1 MSRAVLVVTL
11 LVSASGASAGQAFD
25 WDRYHERQDACR
37 EFDAAQRACGI
48 PGKGGYFR
56 HGHDTRSTFILGR
69 SIGLDFGARMARYLG
84 SEPSAR

>member
-1 MSRAVLVVTL
+1 MSRVVTL
-11 LVSASGASAGQAFD
+11 PVSASGASAGQAFD
-25 WDRYHERQDACR
+25 GDRYHERQDACC

-48 PGKGGYFR
+48 PGGGGYFL
-56 HGHDTRSTFILGR
+56 HGHDTRLMFIMER

>member
-11 LVSASGASAGQAFD
+11 LSVRQRCHAGQAFD
-25 WDRYHERQDACR
+25 WDRYHERRDACR
-37 EFDAAQRACGI
+37 EFDAAHRACGI
-48 PGKGGYFR
+48 PGEGGSFL
-56 HGHDTRSTFILGR
+56 HGHDTRLTFIMER

>member
-48 PGKGGYFR
+48 PGGGTNSL
-56 HGHDTRSTFILGR
+56 HGHDTRLTFILER
-69 SIGLDFGARMARYLG
+69 SIGLDFGRRMASSLG
-84 SEPSAR
+84 SEPSA

>member
-1 MSRAVLVVTL
+1 MSRVVTL
-11 LVSASGASAGQAFD
+11 PVSASGSSAGRAFD
-25 WDRYHERQDACR
+25 RDRYHERQDVCG

-48 PGKGGYFR
+48 PGGGGYFR
-56 HGHDTRSTFILGR
+56 HGHDTRSTFIMER